1 MYAVIF
7 KATVERFDEEYFAM
21 AERLR
26 QLAFERYGCRNFDSY
41 TEGSSE
47 VAISYWASLEQIQAW
62 KSDPVHQAAQQ
73 AGQRRW
79 YSSYQVQ
86 VVELL
91 REYDFT
97 ATTDLNS
104 H

>member
-7 KATVERFDEEYFAM
+7 KATVEQFDKEYFAM

-26 QLAFERYGCRNFDSY
+26 KLAFEQYGCRSFDSY

-47 VAISYWASLEQIQAW
+47 VAISYWSSLEQIQAW
-62 KSDPVHQAAQQ
+62 KLDPVHQAAQQ
-73 AGQRRW
+73 TGQGRW

-86 VVELL
+86 VVEVL

-104 H
+104 Y

>member
-7 KATVERFDEEYFAM
+7 KASVEQLDEEYFAM

-26 QLAFERYGCRNFDSY
+26 KLAFDDYGCQGFDSF

-47 VAISYWASLEQIQAW
+47 VAISYWSSLEQIQAW
-62 KSDPVHQAAQQ
+62 KSDPVHQAAQK
-73 AGQRRW
+73 AGQGQW

-86 VVELL
+86 IVEVL
-91 REYDFT
+91 REYNFA
-97 ATTDLNS
+97 ATTGR
-104 H
+104 